1 MKKTIAVLAA
11 SGYAGGELLRY
22 LALHPG
28 AEVVWVTAHR
38 NAGRPIAELYPHLSL
53 DLTLQAT
60 DAATVPDV
68 DLAFLAL
75 PHGQAAETGKA
86 LADRGIKVVDLAA
99 DWRLHD
105 AAAYDEWYGWT
116 HTHPDELSGWIFGLT
131 ELHRDDIA
139 GAARVANPGCYST
152 AAILPLAPLV
162 REGLV
167 ETSGIVIDAASGVS
181 GAGRNVDEDYLFT
194 ELDASFKAYGV
205 GKHRH
210 TPEIEQEL
218 GVLVTFTAHLVPMVR
233 GLLATCYARM
243 TSSIDDIRDCLQTA
257 YKGEAF
263 VRVMPGQPTT
273 KQASGSNNALIGIG
287 CDARTNTAVITC
299 AIDNLGKGAAG
310 QAIQNANLMLGF
322 DETTGLTVPAVFP

>member
-1 MKKTIAVLAA
+1 MNKQIAVLAA

-28 AEVVWVTAHR
+28 ADVVWVTAHR
-38 NAGRPIAELYPHLSL
+38 NAGRPISDLYPHLGL
-53 DLTLQAT
+53 ELTLQAT

-75 PHGQAAETGKA
+75 PHGEAAETGKA

-105 AAAYDEWYGWT
+105 ANAYDEWYGWT
-116 HTHPDELSGWIFGLT
+116 HTHPDELSAWIFGLT
-131 ELHRDDIA
+131 ELHRDEIA
-139 GAARVANPGCYST
+139 GAQRVANPGCYST
-152 AAILPLAPLV
+152 AAILALAPVL

-167 ETSGIVIDAASGVS
+167 DPSGIVIDAASGVS
-181 GAGRNVDEDYLFT
+181 GAGRKVDEDYLFT
-194 ELDASFKAYGV
+194 ELDASFKAYSV

-218 GVLVTFTAHLVPMVR
+218 GVVVTFTPHLVPMVR
-233 GLLATCYARM
+233 GLLATCYAHM
-243 TSSIDDIRDCLQTA
+243 TSDTETIRECLATA
-257 YKGEAF
+257 YKGEPF
-263 VRVMPGQPTT
+263 VHVSSKQPTT
-273 KQASGSNNALIGIG
+273 KQVSGSNNVIIGVG
-287 CDARTNTAVITC
+287 CDTRTNTAVITC

-310 QAIQNANLMLGF
+310 QAIQNANLMLGL
-322 DETTGLTVPAVFP
+322 DETLGLSVPAVFP